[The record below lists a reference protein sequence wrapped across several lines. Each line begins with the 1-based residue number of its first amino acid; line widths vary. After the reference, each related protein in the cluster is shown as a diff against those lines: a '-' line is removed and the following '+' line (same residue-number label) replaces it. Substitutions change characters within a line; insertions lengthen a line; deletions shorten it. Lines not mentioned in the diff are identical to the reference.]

1 MAATISRQFL
11 SAEDLMRAP
20 VSPCRFMAK
29 EAALGQVI
37 PRVLPFFPVSFYQP
51 IWAAARYKAWVCGR
65 SLPGT
70 AGSNPARWHGCLSL
84 VSVVCLS
91 GRGLCVGMIICPE
104 ESYRVWCEAVA
115 YYTLHDNCVL
125 YVRRQ

>member
-11 SAEDLMRAP
+11 TAEDLVRAP

-29 EAALGQVI
+29 EAALRQ
-37 PRVLPFFPVSFYQP
+37 VLPFFPVSFYQP

-65 SLPGT
+65 SLPGI
-70 AGSNPARWHGCLSL
+70 ADSNPARWHGCLSR

-91 GRGLCVGMIICPE
+91 GRSLCVGMIICAE

-115 YYTLHDNCVL
+115 YYTLHGNCVL
-125 YVRRQ
+125 YVTRQ